1 MTARFL
7 DVSIEQYIAD
17 PCEQPS
23 LSVSIAAELIN
34 KSPLHAWQIHPRLGG
49 LRRVATE
56 AMTDGTLIHALLL
69 GKGENRIAVL
79 DVENF
84 KTKAAQ
90 AARADAIVAGKAV
103 VKVADYEAAKE
114 VAKAL
119 KERMAK
125 LGIVLDGLSEQ
136 VIEWHEPTED
146 EGDVLCRAML
156 DHLVVRFSNVTEAT
170 VFDVKTIRC
179 GNQRTIQRHILDYCY
194 DVQDAAYRSA
204 VGAVS
209 TESRGRVDFVFL
221 FCEIEQPPYEVTPV
235 RLNGM
240 WRALGENKWRHAC
253 RTWARCLANKRWP
266 GYADQIIT
274 VEPPPWALT
283 EGA

>member
-7 DVSIEQYIAD
+7 DVTIEQYHAD
-17 PCEQPS
+17 PCEAPS

-49 LRRVATE
+49 LRRAPTE

-69 GKGENRIAVL
+69 GKGEDRIAIL

-90 AARADAIVAGKAV
+90 GARADAIIAGKAV
-103 VKVADYEAAKE
+103 VKATDYEAAKE
-114 VAKAL
+114 VAKIL
-119 KERMAK
+119 KGKMAE

-136 VIEWHEPTED
+136 AIEWLEPTED

-170 VFDVKTIRC
+170 VFDLKSIRC
-179 GNQRTIQRHILDYCY
+179 ANQRTIKRHIIEYCY
-194 DVQDAAYRSA
+194 DVQEAAYRSA

-209 TESRGRVDFVFL
+209 PESRGRVDFVFL
-221 FCEIEQPPYEVTPV
+221 FCEIEPPYDIAPV

-240 WRALGENKWRHAC
+240 WRALGENKWHHAC